1 MTAELQT
8 PAIAQP
14 TPATGMEHIQAFIS
28 LYEQHAGF
36 TEPRHPPPV
45 IYEDS
50 QPDGSPVSSTRPTN
64 LTNHPQF
71 KATDQPSPTSSL
83 SGSESR
89 NDSQPSQNSNASPS
103 HHSTSRQFREAFG
116 IEEHEI
122 REINQLE
129 ETARRVD
136 TYLRP
141 MLEPEYAKVTKVSQ
155 LSRHMWSHAKHIE
168 FASRKDLYEW
178 IRRHWE
184 IEVLDKTSQINH
196 MKTAGTK
203 NCQLCMKE
211 RVELFH
217 EFSKKKSPTR
227 NLMNSK
233 NELYG
238 QCSCKTRF
246 LRLQAVGNAGADE
259 ATS

>member
-1 MTAELQT
+1 MTAERQT
-8 PAIAQP
+8 PATAQP

-83 SGSESR
+83 SGSKSR
-89 NDSQPSQNSNASPS
+89 NDSQPSQNSIASPS
-103 HHSTSRQFREAFG
+103 HSTSREFREAFG

-122 REINQLE
+122 EEINQLE
-129 ETARRVD
+129 ETARRVE

-211 RVELFH
+211 RVLLFH
-217 EFSKKKSPTR
+217 AFSKRESQTCK
-227 NLMNSK
+227 LMNSK
-233 NELYG
+233 TELYG

-246 LRLQAVGNAGADE
+246 LRLQAVGNEGTDE
-259 ATS
+259 AID